1 MCKPMRQL
9 ELNIRVI
16 PMNPF
21 LVIALQEDVRA
32 ALIKLVDEL
41 LETSD
46 AGGDH
51 RLARQQLQRL
61 ALAAA
66 VIAPDDVINACCWV

>member
-1 MCKPMRQL
+1 MRQL

-32 ALIKLVDEL
+32 ALIKLVDQL

-51 RLARQQLQRL
+51 RLARQQL
-61 ALAAA
+61 
-66 VIAPDDVINACCWV
+66 